1 MNDNNHNE
9 DTQTSNTQAKA
20 VASAGSSSPAK
31 AARKATPKAPAQT
44 KVQPIPTEEIPKADA
59 PKVQK
64 ASVAQAKT
72 TTPAK
77 SAAKPAA
84 KAKTPANKTKIS
96 TSAEAK
102 ATKTAPAATKPV
114 AANTAKAAVKPAKS
128 TTAKPTAATP
138 TKQATNVQPSPA
150 PAPAPAPKKSAAK
163 IRRRKPLP
171 PAISSLRLKWSHYV
185 KLMRLDKPIG
195 ILLLLWPTLWALWL
209 AAKGMPRGDL
219 LVIFVL
225 GVVVMRSAGCVIN
238 DFADRKI
245 DGQVKRTQER
255 PLATGAVSS
264 REAIGLFICLCI
276 LAFGLVLMTDWL
288 TIKLSIGGLLLA
300 FSYPF
305 MKRHTHLP
313 QVVLG
318 AAFAWGIPMAYA
330 AQKGSLDKDMWL
342 IYLAVVLWTVVY
354 DTFYA
359 MVDRDDDMKIGV
371 KSTAIL
377 FGDQDR
383 FITGTLQAMTLYT
396 LMLVGQHAQLG
407 KVYYLSLVVVAALF
421 AYQQWLIRFRER
433 NACFKAF
440 LNNNWVGAAVF
451 AGIAGDLL
459 TR

>member
-1 MNDNNHNE
+1 MSDNNHNE

-44 KVQPIPTEEIPKADA
+44 KVQPIPTEEIPKTAA
-59 PKVQK
+59 PKVQET
-64 ASVAQAKT
+64 SVAQAKT

-84 KAKTPANKTKIS
+84 KAKTPANK
-96 TSAEAK
+96 
-102 ATKTAPAATKPV
+102 TKTAPAATKPV

-128 TTAKPTAATP
+128 TTAKPTAAMP
-138 TKQATNVQPSPA
+138 TKQATNVQPS
-150 PAPAPAPKKSAAK
+150 PAPKKSAAK

-171 PAISSLRLKWSHYV
+171 PAINSLRLKRSHYV

-396 LMLVGQHAQLG
+396 LVLVGQHAQLG

-433 NACFKAF
+433 SACFKAF